1 MKRYIDL
8 ILGVIL
14 VTYSII
20 VNMLS
25 FRKVAFS
32 EFILTIGVLLIIYH
46 FSKKYIINNNILKK
60 IDKIIKVFICIGLV
74 VFLVLEGLI
83 ISYPKKSVENTDY
96 IIVLGAGLNN
106 GHELSQ
112 TLRDR
117 LNAALECLNKYNN
130 DSYIVV
136 SGGQGDDEDM
146 SEAEAMERYLLDNGV
161 SKDRI
166 IKEDK
171 STNTSE
177 NFKFSKEKIELHSKN
192 EIKNLSV
199 NIVTTDFHAFRSN
212 MLAKRNGYE
221 NIKVYSSNTVSYLIP
236 VFYTREAAAVVKS
249 YIFDR

>member
-46 FSKKYIINNNILKK
+46 FSKKYIMNNNILKK

-199 NIVTTDFHAFRSN
+199 KIVTTDFHAFRSN

-236 VFYTREAAAVVKS
+236 VFYTREAVAVVKS

>member
-46 FSKKYIINNNILKK
+46 FSKKYIMNNNILKK

-83 ISYPKKSVENTDY
+83 ISYPKKSVENADY

-177 NFKFSKEKIELHSKN
+177 NFKFSKDKIELHSKN

-199 NIVTTDFHAFRSN
+199 KIVTTDFHAFRSN

-236 VFYTREAAAVVKS
+236 VFYTREAVAVVKS